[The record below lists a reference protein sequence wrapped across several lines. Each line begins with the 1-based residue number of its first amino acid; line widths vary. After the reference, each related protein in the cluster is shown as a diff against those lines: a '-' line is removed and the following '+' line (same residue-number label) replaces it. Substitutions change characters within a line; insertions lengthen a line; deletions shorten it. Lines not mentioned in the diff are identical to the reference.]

1 MGGVIWRRVRRWF
14 LHELAVD
21 LGTANTLIYGRGRGL
36 LVCEPSIVALNK
48 YTGALVA
55 VGREALAML
64 GREPRDVVV
73 RYPMRDGTVA
83 DERLAALMLGAFLE
97 RAGAHGFGQRV
108 HILVGVPSSATDVER
123 MALRE
128 IAHRAGADR
137 VHLVEEGL
145 AVALGLELPQR
156 NGCAHMIVDIGGGT
170 TGVNI
175 VSAYGLIVARAL
187 GVAGNEMTDAI
198 LEYLRQERGLLV
210 GRQVAEEVKLELAS
224 ALPFV
229 VAGRKRVRGKST
241 LTGELEEVEVT
252 AEEVARAIERP
263 IRIIVNAVRAV
274 IEMAP
279 PDVAADI
286 HQFGIVLTGGGSL
299 VRHLDERLREELSL
313 PVVRAERPLEVVIL
327 GMARLLER
335 PELRERF
342 RADSPSPAWAEA
354 TLSEDAHPH
363 SGMSISV
370 WTQGRPRRRHA
381 MRGG

>member
-1 MGGVIWRRVRRWF
+1 MGGGIWRRVRQWF
-14 LHELAVD
+14 VHELAVD

-36 LVCEPSIVALNK
+36 LVREPSVVAINK

-55 VGREALAML
+55 AGSEALAML

-73 RYPMRDGTVA
+73 RYPMRDGAVA
-83 DERLAALMLGAFLE
+83 DEHLTALMLGAFLE
-97 RAGAHGFGQRV
+97 RAGVQGFGQRV

-123 MALRE
+123 MALQE
-128 IAHRAGADR
+128 IAQRAGADR

-170 TGVNI
+170 TGVSI
-175 VSAYGLIVARAL
+175 VSAYGLIAARAL

-198 LEYLRQERGLLV
+198 LEYLQQERGLLV

-229 VAGRKRVRGKST
+229 VAGRKRVGGKST
-241 LTGELEEVEVT
+241 LTGELEEVEVM

-299 VRHLDERLREELSL
+299 VRHLDARLREELRL
-313 PVVRAERPLEVVIL
+313 PVARAERPLEAVLL

-342 RADSPSPAWAEA
+342 RTNSPSPAWAET
-354 TLSEDAHPH
+354 TLSEDAAP
-363 SGMSISV
+363 SPVIPISA
-370 WTQGRPRRRHA
+370 WTQERPRRRHA
-381 MRGG
+381 MRG